1 MSRTSRGA
9 RTLASSPGITQSTPL
24 GLALAEETFAIRREM
39 PPKLLRAR
47 GAGLRLLLPYLSAK
61 DRKALPRKR
70 KRHPCQRGRWF
81 WWWQAWRHANC
92 RRKAIERTARN
103 RVEFWSSRGTPPA
116 RVALSLSRVS
126 PARHYNEACKNGF
139 RRVPHGRSPLP
150 EPLVP

>member
-1 MSRTSRGA
+1 MTVHEDRAGAKLGCGSQGHSGMHTKFTRFIRCSRDYSTLVA
-9 RTLASSPGITQSTPL
+9 LASDYYCLPFQRRIVKLFHRDEEGIHVDVED
-24 GLALAEETFAIRREM
+24 GFGGG
-39 PPKLLRAR
+39 KHC
-47 GAGLRLLLPYLSAK
+47 G
-61 DRKALPRKR
+61 
-70 KRHPCQRGRWF
+70 
-81 WWWQAWRHANC
+81 HANC